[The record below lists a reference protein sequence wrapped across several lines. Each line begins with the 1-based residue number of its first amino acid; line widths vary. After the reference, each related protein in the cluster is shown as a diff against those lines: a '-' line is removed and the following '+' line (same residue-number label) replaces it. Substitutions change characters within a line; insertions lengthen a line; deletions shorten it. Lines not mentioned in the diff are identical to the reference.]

1 MKKYNVVF
9 ALSYEIQAEDD
20 KEAIEKAEEFFEND
34 CSDRSLFGIN
44 AEVKD

>member
-20 KEAIEKAEEFFEND
+20 SEAIEKAREYFDND
-34 CSDRSLFGIN
+34 HTDRSLFGVN
-44 AEVKD
+44 AEELN